1 MTHARRAAG
10 AVAAACLLILSSA
23 CTTTRPVTSAA
34 AALAGYLPP
43 PANISTGPAPSEP
56 SSADR
61 QQSLAL
67 TALADTDRWFMAT
80 AHAELSPTLAVQH
93 FDCRLGTRIEAAPTP
108 ALDRLMTRLATDV
121 MARITALR
129 PGEGRGGP
137 VAMDSARRSCVRLT
151 ATRRAQPSWP
161 SGAAALGVAYGE
173 ALALLAPDRAEAVR
187 GMGAAIGDSAA
198 ICGLAWPSDVAAGA
212 EVGRAVFTEA
222 AATPEFIADAGAA
235 RAEIAAARASGLTN
249 PGCAAERRALS
260 LG

>member
-1 MTHARRAAG
+1 MNRAGRAAG

-23 CTTTRPVTSAA
+23 CTTTRPVTPA
-34 AALAGYLPP
+34 AALAGYLPA
-43 PANISTGPAPSEP
+43 PANISAGPAPGEP

-67 TALADTDRWFMAT
+67 SGLADTDRWFMAT

-93 FDCRLGTRIEAAPTP
+93 FDCRLGTRIEAVPTP

-129 PGEGRGGP
+129 RAEGRAGP
-137 VAMDSARRSCVRLT
+137 VAMDPARRSCVRLS
-151 ATRRAQPSWP
+151 ASRRAQSSWP

-173 ALALLAPDRAEAVR
+173 ALALLAPDRADAVR

-212 EVGRAVFTEA
+212 EVGRTVFAQA
-222 AATPEFIADAGAA
+222 AATPDFIADAQAA

-249 PGCAAERRALS
+249 PGCAAERRALGLS
-260 LG
+260 